1 MLLRSR
7 KIIIKLSMLVML
19 AISLNLNA
27 STICSFNCPGT
38 GGGAEE
44 PLPQILEIFST
55 DGGGLTLDT
64 NGLIILD
71 VNLFNNLSN
80 LTINSPTPIYQGP
93 SELPSVFALSEELQ
107 LNTISYT
114 GEASFV
120 GLENDILLR
129 QYDLG
134 AILNLTATNGVLV
147 MDTNSL
153 FAVPLPGAIWFLLS
167 GLLSLFTLGI
177 RKKQSKK

>member
-1 MLLRSR
+1 MLIRNR
-7 KIIIKLSMLVML
+7 KMFIKLSMLVML
-19 AISLNLNA
+19 AISLNSNA

-38 GGGAEE
+38 GGGPEE
-44 PLPQILEIFST
+44 PLPQILEIYST
-55 DGGGLTLDT
+55 DGSGLTLDT

-71 VNLFNNLSN
+71 INLFNNLSD
-80 LTINSPTPIYQGP
+80 LTINSPTPIYQGL
-93 SELPSVFALSEELQ
+93 SELPSVFALPEELQ

-120 GLENDILLR
+120 GLENDILIR
-129 QYDLG
+129 QYDIG

-167 GLLSLFTLGI
+167 GLFSMVALGV
-177 RKKQSKK
+177 RKK